1 MPIPE
6 QFIDELVARS
16 EISDVVSSYV
26 HLTRKGNNLWGL
38 CPFHNEKTPSFS
50 VSPDKQIY
58 HCFGCGKGGGVISF
72 IMEIENLPF
81 PDAVRLLAQRAG
93 LEVPDAGADDAGR
106 KKRARALAAN
116 RDAARFYHD
125 YLKGPGGAR
134 VRDYLAQRQ
143 VAPRTA
149 TRFGL
154 GAAPEQWDAL
164 TRALT
169 AKGYSK
175 MELIDA
181 GLAV

>member
-1 MPIPE
+1 MP
-6 QFIDELVARS
+6 D
-16 EISDVVSSYV
+16 
-26 HLTRKGNNLWGL
+26 T
-38 CPFHNEKTPSFS
+38 
-50 VSPDKQIY
+50 
-58 HCFGCGKGGGVISF
+58 
-72 IMEIENLPF
+72 
-81 PDAVRLLAQRAG
+81 
-93 LEVPDAGADDAGR
+93 GADDAGR

-181 GLAV
+181 GLAVAGKNGGVYDKFRARLMLPVIDVDVYKRQGLSGRTLRPPGAQPVGGDLAAARSQEQARPCWNCNRSNIAIDTSEQEQIEPCLLYTSRCV